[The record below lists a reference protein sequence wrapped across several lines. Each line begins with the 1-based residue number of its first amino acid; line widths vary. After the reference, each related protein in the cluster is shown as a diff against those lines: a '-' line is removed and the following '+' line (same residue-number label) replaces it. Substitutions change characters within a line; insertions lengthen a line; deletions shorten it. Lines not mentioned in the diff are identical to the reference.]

1 MFNCFLRYRVV
12 TAENVG
18 LFMFVV
24 SCVLNPSRECSVT
37 LRLIQE
43 NGFID
48 HLLLLVGIF
57 LVFVS

>member
-1 MFNCFLRYRVV
+1 MFNCFLNYCVV
-12 TAENVG
+12 TAENVS
-18 LFMFVV
+18 LCMFCVT
-24 SCVLNPSRECSVT
+24 CVLKPSRKCSVT

-43 NGFID
+43 NDFID